1 MTILSTITNIYC
13 FFCTINMS
21 FATCATFLYYQKNF
35 LIIFIVVVIL
45 IFIKKWLNKYDN
57 IGDDTH
63 MTSMKILQFSRP
75 YTPLVHLCPKFSHLL
90 DLWRPISNGL
100 PPLQMM
106 TNQLKE
112 NIIQGWLS
120 YVLKSFLQVA
130 FRFQY
135 QLGFSLTSFQLVKT
149 LLSAFSWL
157 HTFTWGVVQK

>member
-1 MTILSTITNIYC
+1 M
-13 FFCTINMS
+13 FFCTIS
-21 FATCATFLYYQKNF
+21 IFFATFATFLYYQKNF

-45 IFIKKWLNKYDN
+45 IFIQKWLNKYDN
-57 IGDDTH
+57 IGDDIY
-63 MTSMKILQFSRP
+63 MTSMKILQFSIP
-75 YTPLVHLCPKFSHLL
+75 YTPLVHLCPKFSHPL
-90 DLWRPISNGL
+90 DLWRPILNGL

-120 YVLKSFLQVA
+120 YVIRSFLQVV

-135 QLGFSLTSFQLVKT
+135 QLGFSLTPFQLVKT

-157 HTFTWGVVQK
+157 HTFAWGVVQK